1 MSVTNGS
8 THRIAELA
16 DRLIADI
23 GARGLQPGDRYLSTS
38 EASKFLGVGSST
50 ANLALQL
57 LDRRSIISRQ
67 QRRGAFI
74 AKRPDEVKAA
84 PLRSVHF
91 LVHQKYFN
99 AEGVGN
105 DHILLGMQQ
114 ELPGVHVQISFL
126 PNLEESSFVADLIHA
141 SLKSKSVDGFILV
154 RSGFATQRMV
164 SASGLPAVVYGSVF
178 PGVGEIARFDRDMFS
193 VGSVLTSYLLARGH
207 RRLAYYNRQQSL
219 PGDHITMD
227 GISRTMGE
235 AGLRTNDM
243 TIRFLPSDD
252 EVCQAET
259 RQLIHSD
266 SPPTAFICRTVQ
278 MAESVRSAV
287 NSESDLLERDP
298 DIVVCDCYPGTN
310 TKVEF
315 PYARA
320 QLSAEQQGHQIASLL
335 AEQARGDMVSDKL
348 AIIPVELCTPNNES

>member
-1 MSVTNGS
+1 M
-8 THRIAELA
+8 
-16 DRLIADI
+16 ADI
-23 GARGLQPGDRYLSTS
+23 RDRGLQPGDRYLSTS

-67 QRRGAFI
+67 QRRGAYI
-74 AKRPDEVKAA
+74 AKRLDEVQAA

-105 DHILLGMQQ
+105 DHILIGMQQ

-126 PNLEESSFVADLIHA
+126 PNLQESSFVADLIHA

-154 RSGFATQRMV
+154 RSGFETQRMV

-193 VGSVLTSYLLARGH
+193 VGSILASYLLERGH

-227 GISRTMGE
+227 GISTTMGE
-235 AGLRTNDM
+235 AGLRTDDM
-243 TIRFLPSDD
+243 TIRFLPADD
-252 EVCQAET
+252 EVCQSET
-259 RQLIHSD
+259 RRLIHSE
-266 SPPTAFICRTVQ
+266 SPPTGFICRTVQ
-278 MAESVRSAV
+278 MAESVRCAV
-287 NSESDLLERDP
+287 EAESRSMKREP
-298 DIVVCDCYPGTN
+298 DIVVCDCYPSGN
-310 TKVEF
+310 ARVEF

-335 AEQARGDMVSDKL
+335 AEQARDNVVTNQQ
-348 AIIPVELCTPNNES
+348 AIIPVELCTPDNAPR